1 MAALAALEKVEI
13 KGMDVV
19 VSLLEV
25 RLVVVVVLVVVLVA
39 DLQKTLKCIQASILS
54 LPMWGALYY
63 EPFTKLISFDNQ

>member
-25 RLVVVVVLVVVLVA
+25 RLVVVVVVLVVVLVV
-39 DLQKTLKCIQASILS
+39 
-54 LPMWGALYY
+54 
-63 EPFTKLISFDNQ
+63 